1 MEYQYKVIAFEAS
14 VTTKD
19 LREGKASAK
28 VSAQLEIALQ
38 EYAREGW
45 EMQGQYQFR
54 VDVKAGCF
62 EKLFGTSDETIYI
75 YQLVFKKPM

>member
-1 MEYQYKVIAFEAS
+1 MEYQYKVVAFEAT

-19 LREGKASAK
+19 LREGRAGSK

-45 EMQGQYQFR
+45 EMQGQYQFS
-54 VDVKAGCF
+54 VTVKAGCV
-62 EKLFGTSDETIYI
+62 EKLLGTKDETIYI